1 MVTEPDVV
9 LEDAVV
15 ALEGDAVVLEGCV
28 VALKKGTAVADEH
41 CFSDV
46 QLLYASEVASV
57 PFIHICESL
66 HLIHSQPV
74 SYVSLPIHELHVE
87 IFPQMSTVASLLS
100 ANSQSLPTAS
110 PQSAEA
116 KQRAASGSAAL
127 RPMAAAQRGTATP
140 ARQRFPSPRSAP
152 ARRRAPSE
160 IGRAHV

>member
-57 PFIHICESL
+57 PFIHICES
-66 HLIHSQPV
+66 V
-74 SYVSLPIHELHVE
+74 KTRV
-87 IFPQMSTVASLLS
+87 FK
-100 ANSQSLPTAS
+100 
-110 PQSAEA
+110 SAEFR
-116 KQRAASGSAAL
+116 KQHL
-127 RPMAAAQRGTATP
+127 
-140 ARQRFPSPRSAP
+140 
-152 ARRRAPSE
+152 E
-160 IGRAHV
+160 LVLKH

>member
-87 IFPQMSTVASLLS
+87 IFPQMSGEKKNNNKKKKRYTD
-100 ANSQSLPTAS
+100 
-110 PQSAEA
+110 
-116 KQRAASGSAAL
+116 
-127 RPMAAAQRGTATP
+127 
-140 ARQRFPSPRSAP
+140 
-152 ARRRAPSE
+152 
-160 IGRAHV
+160 